1 MEALVSTQWL
11 AENGGAGDLKILD
24 ASLFLPEMGRDAR
37 AEFADGHIPGARFMT
52 LAAIADPDA
61 GLPMMLPQ
69 DEAFA
74 DHMRALGIDSGDRV
88 VLYDGSPL
96 HSAARGWWMLRVFG
110 AEQVAILDGGIARWQ
125 AEGRQLETG
134 NLPYDPGDFATRSD
148 RSGVRDLAAMKAN
161 LDSGAEQV
169 VDARSPARFAGSEP
183 ESRPGVEPGHIPGSR
198 NLYYPGL
205 FHSDGT
211 WKRGKELA
219 AAIEAAGV
227 DIDRPIVTTCGSG
240 VTAAVLTFGLH
251 LLGRQAALYD
261 GSWSEW
267 GAEPTAPKELGPK
280 ELGKA

>member
-1 MEALVSTQWL
+1 MESLVSTQWL
-11 AENGGAGDLKILD
+11 AENGDAEDVKILD
-24 ASLFLPEMGRDAR
+24 ASLFLPEMGRTAQ
-37 AEFADGHIPGARFMT
+37 AEFEEGHIPGARFMN
-52 LAAIADPDA
+52 LASIADPEA
-61 GLPMMLPQ
+61 GLPMMLP
-69 DEAFA
+69 DDDMFGEA
-74 DHMRALGIDSGDRV
+74 MRALGIDSGDRI

-96 HSAARGWWMLRVFG
+96 HSAARGWWMLRLFG
-110 AEQVAILDGGIARWQ
+110 AEQVAILDGGIAGWQ
-125 AEGRQLETG
+125 AEGRPLETG
-134 NLPYDPGDFATRSD
+134 MPVNDAGDFSADAD

-161 LDSGAEQV
+161 VESGAEQV

-240 VTAAVLTFGLH
+240 VTAAVLAFGLH

-267 GAEPTAPKELGPK
+267 GAEPTAPKEPGPK
-280 ELGKA
+280 ELGTA